1 MLDRFPTEGEQ
12 AALLI
17 EGDMLNPSVL
27 AGIPEFRENI
37 NKIGP
42 DGEVA
47 DKIGRDASNNADL
60 NAIDEIVV
68 GSLAS
73 MLFNITPF
81 EEVGWNTS
89 LEENGV
95 GCSSLNFS
103 DEGGLNHLQRYYLKK

>member
-1 MLDRFPTEGEQ
+1 MFSLEGDFEVEDMLDPEADFSAGVGIVLDRFPTEGEQ

-17 EGDMLNPSVL
+17 EGDMLNPNVL

-37 NKIGP
+37 NIIGP

-73 MLFNITPF
+73 MLFNITLLKRL
-81 EEVGWNTS
+81 VGIP
-89 LEENGV
+89 V
-95 GCSSLNFS
+95 
-103 DEGGLNHLQRYYLKK
+103 